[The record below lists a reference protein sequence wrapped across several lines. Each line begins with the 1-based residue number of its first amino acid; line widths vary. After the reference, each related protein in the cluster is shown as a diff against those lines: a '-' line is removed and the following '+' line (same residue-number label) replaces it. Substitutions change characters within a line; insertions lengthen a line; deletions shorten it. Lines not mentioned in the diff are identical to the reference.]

1 MRYRTDRLDE
11 HVIELLQNGGVGF
24 MPSDT
29 IYGLSCRALD
39 EQAVERIY
47 ALKKRDSEKPLIV
60 LIATIS
66 QLDELG
72 IKRDQASLAE
82 QYWPG
87 GLTLVCEAPG
97 APAYLHRGTQ
107 SLAVRLPDNNDLRDF
122 MLKTGPLVSTS
133 ANTQGD
139 AIASSI
145 KDAETYFGEQL
156 DFYVDAG
163 DLSEHKPS
171 TLVRAVNGK
180 LEVVREGAVKVKE
193 DL

>member
-1 MRYRTDRLDE
+1 MSYRTDRLDE
-11 HVIELLQNGGVGF
+11 RVIELLRNGGVGF

-60 LIATIS
+60 LVATIS

-72 IKRDQASLAE
+72 IKRDKASLAE

-87 GLTLVCEAPG
+87 GLTLICEAPG
-97 APAYLHRGTQ
+97 VPAYLHRGTQ
-107 SLAVRLPDNNDLRDF
+107 SLAVRVPDNNDLRDF
-122 MLKTGPLVSTS
+122 ILKTGPLVSTS

-139 AIASSI
+139 AIASST

-180 LEVVREGAVKVKE
+180 LEVIREGAVKIKE
-193 DL
+193 NL